1 MRRSPERFDGMLSE
15 RSQTAQVFYSRAFH
29 INGTTTHD
37 GAKGGDITAELHLGL
52 VNSAPYL
59 MSALA
64 CL

>member
-1 MRRSPERFDGMLSE
+1 MLSE

-37 GAKGGDITAELHLGL
+37 SAKGGDITAELHLGL